1 MKTRLLFICSRN
13 RWRSPTAEALFK
25 NHPRYEAR
33 SAGTSESAR
42 IKVTACH
49 LHWADSIFCMERK
62 HAELLH
68 EKFPDELAGKTLIL
82 LRIPDEFTF
91 MDPELIE
98 LLRDELAPHLE
109 L

>member
-1 MKTRLLFICSRN
+1 
-13 RWRSPTAEALFK
+13 
-25 NHPRYEAR
+25 
-33 SAGTSESAR
+33 
-42 IKVTACH
+42 
-49 LHWADSIFCMERK
+49 MERK